1 MMALWMRRELVNGL
15 ERRAAVQNQANLV
28 YAEVEL

>member
-15 ERRAAVQNQANLV
+15 ERRAAVQNQANSV